1 MIKTLHIKNY
11 LLIEEV
17 ELDFESGLTVITGET
32 GAGKSLI
39 IDSLELALGAR
50 AEPGL
55 VRGGS
60 EKAELFVTFDAEF
73 QQIRDWLQEHELD
86 DGPEVILQRTIFK
99 ERPSRAYINGRPV
112 SLNLMK
118 DLASRVIV
126 VHGQSE
132 HQSLQKTATQ
142 RHLLDGFAGI
152 LPSTQRLADL
162 ATQIRVTESERL
174 SHSERQQRYNEELTL
189 LEHQYGELTALQPQ
203 EGEFT
208 DLKQELIRMTHASE
222 LAATLGQVS
231 HELFYG
237 DEATLSAAL
246 ADCIRRIDKLADVDN
261 TLAQYS
267 EMLAEAQV
275 RIDDAARDIIAI
287 AERTEYDPGRIT
299 VLEERMAALQRQA
312 RIHGVNADELLDV
325 CTKLEEQI
333 NAVQAKL
340 SEIVDSDK
348 QLDDLKSEYRS
359 IALNVSEIRK
369 KAAVQLD
376 EAVTRNMQN
385 LGMVGGQFNVEFVQQ
400 SPDTFAGFGNENIRF
415 IVSTTPGQEAGPLST
430 VASGG
435 ELSRLSLSIQVVA
448 ANLTQVPAIVF
459 DEIDVGIG
467 GKVAERVG
475 HLLRLLG
482 KSVQIFCITHL
493 PQVAAKGDQQLNVTK
508 TEGAQSS
515 IQVQQLDGQQRVMEI
530 ARMLSGAKITQRTT
544 EHAKELL
551 AQNTI

>member
-86 DGPEVILQRTIFK
+86 DGSEVILQRTLFK

-112 SLNLMK
+112 SLNMMK

-142 RHLLDGFAGI
+142 RYLLDGFAGI

-162 ATQIRVTESERL
+162 AAQIRVTESERL
-174 SHSERQQRYNEELTL
+174 SRSERLQRYTEELKL
-189 LEHQYGELTALQPQ
+189 LEHQYGELTLLQPQ

-208 DLKQELIRMTHASE
+208 ELKQELIRLTHASE

-246 ADCIRRIDKLADVDN
+246 ADCIRRIDKLTDVDHS
-261 TLAQYS
+261 LSQYS
-267 EMLAEAQV
+267 DLLAEAQV
-275 RIDDAARDIIAI
+275 RIDDAAREIFAI
-287 AERTEYDPGRIT
+287 AERIEYDPGRIT

-325 CTKLEEQI
+325 CTKLEEQT
-333 NAVQAKL
+333 NVVQAKL
-340 SEIVDSDK
+340 SEIVDFDK
-348 QLDDLKSEYRS
+348 QLEDLKSEYRS
-359 IALNVSEIRK
+359 IALNVTEIRR
-369 KAAVQLD
+369 KAAIQLG

-385 LGMVGGQFNVEFVQQ
+385 LGMVGGQFSVEFVQQ
-400 SPDTFAGFGNENIRF
+400 SPDTFAGFGNENTRF

-475 HLLRLLG
+475 HLLRVLG
-482 KSVQIFCITHL
+482 ESVQIFCITHL

-530 ARMLSGAKITQRTT
+530 ARMLSGAKITDRTT

-551 AQNTI
+551 AQNII

>member
-1 MIKTLHIKNY
+1 MIKTLLIKNY

-60 EKAELFVTFDAEF
+60 EKAELFVTFDAQF

-86 DGPEVILQRTIFK
+86 DGSEVILQRTIFK

-112 SLNLMK
+112 SLNMMK

-142 RHLLDGFAGI
+142 RYLLDGFAGI

-162 ATQIRVTESERL
+162 AAQIRVTESERL
-174 SHSERQQRYNEELTL
+174 SRSERLQRYNEELKL
-189 LEHQYGELTALQPQ
+189 LEHQYGELTQLQPQ

-208 DLKQELIRMTHASE
+208 DHKQELVRMTHASE

-237 DEATLSAAL
+237 DEATLSNTL
-246 ADCIRRIDKLADVDN
+246 ADCIRRIDKLADVDHS
-261 TLAQYS
+261 LAQFS
-267 EMLAEAQV
+267 ELLAEAQV
-275 RIDDAARDIIAI
+275 RIDDAAREIFSIS
-287 AERTEYDPGRIT
+287 ERTEYDPSQIA

-312 RIHGVNADELLDV
+312 RIHDVNADELQDV

-333 NAVQAKL
+333 NVVQAKL
-340 SEIVDSDK
+340 GEIVDSDK
-348 QLDDLKSEYRS
+348 QLEFLKSEYRS
-359 IALNVSEIRK
+359 IALNVTEIRR
-369 KAAVQLD
+369 KAAVQLG

-385 LGMVGGQFNVEFVQQ
+385 LGMVGGQFSVEFVQQ

-430 VASGG
+430 VAAGG

-459 DEIDVGIG
+459 EEIDVGIG

-475 HLLRLLG
+475 HLLRMLG
-482 KSVQIFCITHL
+482 ESVQIFCITHL

-508 TEGAQSS
+508 TEGVQSS

-530 ARMLSGAKITQRTT
+530 ARMLSGAKITERTT

>member
-50 AEPGL
+50 ADPGL
-55 VRGGS
+55 VRSGS
-60 EKAELFVTFDAEF
+60 EKAEFFVTFDAES

-86 DGPEVILQRTIFK
+86 DGSEVILQRTIFR

-112 SLNLMK
+112 SLNMLK

-142 RHLLDGFAGI
+142 RYLLDGFADI

-162 ATQIRVTESERL
+162 AAQIRLTESERL
-174 SHSERQQRYNEELTL
+174 SHSERLQRYNEELKL
-189 LEHQYGELTALQPQ
+189 LEHQYSELTQLQPQ

-222 LAATLGQVS
+222 LATNLGQVS
-231 HELFYG
+231 HVLFYG
-237 DEATLSAAL
+237 DETTLSTAL

-261 TLAQYS
+261 SLAQYS
-267 EMLAEAQV
+267 ELLAEAQV
-275 RIDDAARDIIAI
+275 RIDDAAREIFAI
-287 AERTEYDPGRIT
+287 AERTEYDPSQIA

-333 NAVQAKL
+333 NTVQAKL

-348 QLDDLKSEYRS
+348 QLEDLKFEYRS
-359 IALNVSEIRK
+359 IALKVTEIRR
-369 KAAVQLD
+369 KAAVQLG

-385 LGMVGGQFNVEFVQQ
+385 LGMVGGQFSVEFVQQ
-400 SPDTFAGFGNENIRF
+400 SPDSFAGFGNENIRF

-475 HLLRLLG
+475 HLLRMLG
-482 KSVQIFCITHL
+482 ESVQIFCITHL
-493 PQVAAKGDQQLNVTK
+493 PQVAAKGDQQLNTTK

-530 ARMLSGAKITQRTT
+530 ARMLSGAKITERTT

>member
-1 MIKTLHIKNY
+1 MIKTLLIKNY

-60 EKAELFVTFDAEF
+60 EKAELFVTFDAQF

-86 DGPEVILQRTIFK
+86 DGSEVILQRTIFK

-112 SLNLMK
+112 SLNMMK

-142 RHLLDGFAGI
+142 RYLLDGFAGI

-162 ATQIRVTESERL
+162 AAQIRVTESERL
-174 SHSERQQRYNEELTL
+174 SRSERLQRYNEELKL
-189 LEHQYGELTALQPQ
+189 LEHQYGELTQLQPQ

-208 DLKQELIRMTHASE
+208 DHKQELVRMTHASE

-237 DEATLSAAL
+237 DEVNLSNAL
-246 ADCIRRIDKLADVDN
+246 ADCIRRIDKLADVDHS
-261 TLAQYS
+261 LAQFS
-267 EMLAEAQV
+267 ELLAEAQV
-275 RIDDAARDIIAI
+275 RIDDAAREIFSIS
-287 AERTEYDPGRIT
+287 ERTEYDPSQIA

-312 RIHGVNADELLDV
+312 RIHGVNADQLQDV

-333 NAVQAKL
+333 NVVQAKL
-340 SEIVDSDK
+340 GEIVDSDK
-348 QLDDLKSEYRS
+348 QLEFLKSEYRS
-359 IALNVSEIRK
+359 IALNVTEIRR
-369 KAAVQLD
+369 KAAVQLG

-385 LGMVGGQFNVEFVQQ
+385 LGMVGGQFSVEFVQQ
-400 SPDTFAGFGNENIRF
+400 TPDTFAGFGNENIRF

-475 HLLRLLG
+475 HLLRMLG
-482 KSVQIFCITHL
+482 ESVQIFCITHL

-530 ARMLSGAKITQRTT
+530 ARMLSGAKITERTT

>member
-50 AEPGL
+50 ADPGL
-55 VRGGS
+55 VRSGS
-60 EKAELFVTFDAEF
+60 EKAEFFVTFDAES

-86 DGPEVILQRTIFK
+86 DGSEVILQRTIFR

-112 SLNLMK
+112 SLNMLK

-142 RHLLDGFAGI
+142 RYLLDGFADI

-162 ATQIRVTESERL
+162 AAQIRLTESERL
-174 SHSERQQRYNEELTL
+174 SHSERLQRYNEELKL
-189 LEHQYGELTALQPQ
+189 LEHQYSELTQLQPQ
-203 EGEFT
+203 EGEFS

-222 LAATLGQVS
+222 LATNLGQVS

-237 DEATLSAAL
+237 DETTLSTAL

-261 TLAQYS
+261 SLAQYS
-267 EMLAEAQV
+267 ELLAEAQV
-275 RIDDAARDIIAI
+275 RIDDAAREILAI
-287 AERTEYDPGRIT
+287 AERTEYDPGQIA

-333 NAVQAKL
+333 NTVQAKL

-348 QLDDLKSEYRS
+348 QLENLKSEYRS
-359 IALNVSEIRK
+359 IALHVTEIRR
-369 KAAVQLD
+369 KAAVQLG
-376 EAVTRNMQN
+376 EAVTLNMQN
-385 LGMVGGQFNVEFVQQ
+385 LGMVGGQFSVEFVQQ
-400 SPDTFAGFGNENIRF
+400 SPDSFAGFGNENIRF

-475 HLLRLLG
+475 HLLRMLG
-482 KSVQIFCITHL
+482 ESVQIFCITHL
-493 PQVAAKGDQQLNVTK
+493 PQVAAKGDQQLNTTK

-530 ARMLSGAKITQRTT
+530 ARMLSGAKITERTT